1 MVIVS
6 VWKGV
11 LGGSCGLSLGL
22 EGFLWGSWGCF
33 LKVLEAILRDVKIFL
48 KIWGPCGGLC
58 GHVLEILRLI

>member
-1 MVIVS
+1 MVIAF

-33 LKVLEAILRDVKIFL
+33 LKVLEAILRDVEIFL
-48 KIWGPCGGLC
+48 NIWEPCGGL
-58 GHVLEILRLI
+58 